1 MSNNK
6 NTEISINT
14 VQSDILSTEKQS
26 DLIKSLSENYETG
39 RDTANQILGKL
50 QMAKSFQ
57 KVADIVS
64 LSELIKIKENK
75 LYRSLK
81 GVSIELADGSKIDDI
96 GSWENFCKAIG
107 SSKSKVDEDIRNAHA
122 IGLECFET
130 LKKTGL
136 TTQNFRDLRALSF
149 DQREEFVDGINFDD
163 KEAVTEHID
172 ELKFQNAIQL
182 SEANKQVKE
191 AEQVVKAARE
201 LSSEKQQELNAMKEQ
216 ESIRQFSQAPWHRDS
231 LDSVNAMIEARG
243 AISQGANQLLAVLN
257 NLSENHELDDKAID
271 HIGRSLLSEAQHNL
285 SVISDFCNDAFSIL
299 GDRYHPD
306 LTADELFN
314 QLHAN
319 EETISAE

>member
-1 MSNNK
+1 MSNTDTK
-6 NTEISINT
+6 VTE
-14 VQSDILSTEKQS
+14 LSTEQQKAIIDTKNTIAEKEQVNV
-26 DLIKSLSENYETG
+26 LLG
-39 RDTANQILGKL
+39 RIEAFNFI
-50 QMAKSFQ
+50 
-57 KVADIVS
+57 
-64 LSELIKIKENK
+64 SELTMVGSVKMLAELKESKQYVGLTYFDNENNC
-75 LYRSLK
+75 RSV
-81 GVSIELADGSKIDDI
+81 GTWDD
-96 GSWENFCKAIG
+96 FCKHKLN
-107 SSKSKVDEDIRNAHA
+107 SSKSTVDERILNLQQLGESFYESSQK
-122 IGLECFET
+122 IGLGV
-130 LKKTGL
+130 K
-136 TTQNFRDLRALSF
+136 DLRKLRQLPEPQQLAVINS
-149 DQREEFVDGINFDD
+149 EEVDLGD
-163 KEAVTEHID
+163 KTAVKELIEDLVIQHNNEKTE
-172 ELKFQNAIQL
+172 LT
-182 SEANKQVKE
+182 KQVKE
-191 AEQVVKAARE
+191 ANHTVKAARE

-216 ESIRQFSQAPWHRDS
+216 ESIRQFSQEPWHRDT